1 MQQNQN
7 TTIQPSAEDVAARH
21 LLTQYLNANTGNL
34 PTDVDVTTLRYAI
47 YARKSTLGDE
57 RQEKSL
63 EQQIAECMERVVLPR
78 KLNVVGEPI
87 IEKGSAKESGI
98 RPKFDA
104 LMRDIKDGKLDG
116 IICWHPDRL
125 SRNMKDAGEIID
137 LIDQGRLVDLQFAT
151 FNFENTPNGKMLLG
165 ITFVLSKAYSENL
178 STNVSRGNKRKLIDE
193 GKYLG
198 KLIHGY
204 VITKDRK
211 LQPDE
216 HNFTLIQNAFQMR
229 LEGATMPT
237 ISKYLNNNGYTSY
250 WYGKGH
256 QSYRWNKGKVEEML
270 KRTVYC
276 GALWYGDN
284 YIWLDEYYDFL
295 PIISVPDFLKLHQAD
310 DLNSGIFKLQRASKE
325 VVAADLFRK
334 MIFCGECKKPMSS
347 GITTKKKDGAV
358 IKRRYYYRC
367 ETEACAF
374 KGKSVRPKV
383 VLDYMANF
391 VREHQ
396 FTTEDNYASYLS
408 SYDAKVSQK
417 HSELGSE
424 IRSLNKQ
431 LSDKQTEL
439 ENTKAL
445 VADPTRATV
454 AKYYTADLERLSDEI
469 AALNKDLKV
478 AKYERASLKTAAKSY
493 ADYLELHEKAPD
505 LLLSKLPLA
514 TLDRIGRNFFLNLTI
529 KDGAV
534 SVSELKEPYA
544 GFLKHGNFNHGRGE
558 RTRTF
563 DLLLPKQ
570 AR

>member
-1 MQQNQN
+1 MKPKQN
-7 TTIQPSAEDVAARH
+7 TQIETTPEDLAARQ
-21 LLTQYLNANTGNL
+21 LLTTYLNANTGNL
-34 PTDVDVTTLRYAI
+34 PTDVDITTLRYAI

-63 EQQIAECMERVVLPR
+63 EQQIAECMERVVVPR

-104 LMRDIKDGKLDG
+104 LLRDIKDGKLDG

-198 KLIHGY
+198 KVIHGY

-229 LEGATMPT
+229 LEGATMPA
-237 ISKYLNNNGYTSY
+237 IAKYLNNNGYTSY

-256 QSYRWNKGKVEEML
+256 LTYRWNRAKVEEML

-295 PIISVPDFLKLHQAD
+295 PILSVPDFLKLHQAD

-325 VVAADLFRK
+325 LVAANMFRK
-334 MIFCGECKKPMSS
+334 MIVCGSCSKPMSS
-347 GITTKKKDGAV
+347 GITTKRKDGV
-358 IKRRYYYRC
+358 IIKRRYYYRC
-367 ETEACAF
+367 ETENCVF

-383 VLDYMANF
+383 VLDYMAQF
-391 VREHQ
+391 LKEHQ
-396 FTTEDNYASYLS
+396 FTTKDNYASYLA
-408 SYDAKVSQK
+408 SYEAQVSQK
-417 HSELGSE
+417 HAELGSE

-431 LSDKQTEL
+431 LTDKQAEL

-445 VADPTRATV
+445 VADPSRASV
-454 AKYYTADLERLSDEI
+454 AKYYTADLERLSEEIKAIAKDARSAKDE
-469 AALNKDLKV
+469 
-478 AKYERASLKTAAKSY
+478 RGSLKTAAKSY
-493 ADYLELHEKAPD
+493 SDYLELHEKAPD

-514 TLDRIGRNFFLNLTI
+514 TLDRIGRNFFLNLEIHGEFIGEKQTSI
-529 KDGAV
+529 RWEVANC
-534 SVSELKEPYA
+534 ELKEPYA
-544 GFLKHGNFNHGRGE
+544 GFLKHGNFKHGRGD
-558 RTRTF
+558 RT
-563 DLLLPKQ
+563 
-570 AR
+570 